1 MPSDG
6 HCLFSAL
13 VHQLYGYNT
22 NSTEHSTAVR
32 TLRQDV
38 VAHIHRHL
46 NVYWFSLLETTNS
59 LGMPED
65 EQLPRINE
73 FLDRLRDDREWGGEE
88 TMLHK
93 CTAATL

>member
-1 MPSDG
+1 
-6 HCLFSAL
+6 
-13 VHQLYGYNT
+13 
-22 NSTEHSTAVR
+22 
-32 TLRQDV
+32 
-38 VAHIHRHL
+38 
-46 NVYWFSLLETTNS
+46 
-59 LGMPED
+59 MPED